1 MDNIESF
8 IGKTIM
14 TTLPFYG
21 RIKVYV
27 LNVNP
32 YTRMAQILIQT
43 PQGFQMIEVPYSDFS
58 GIDLVTNN
66 VILPFKW
73 FGPGSNKP
81 WFAPGASGNPIG
93 PMKPPRPPGGNQPGP
108 MKPPG
113 PPGGNQPGPMK
124 PPGPPGGN
132 QPGPMKPPGPPGGN
146 PPGPMKPPGPPGG
159 KPPGQM
165 KPREQEE
172 DYDI

>member
-43 PQGFQMIEVPYSDFS
+43 PQGYQMIEVPYSDFN
-58 GIDLVTNN
+58 GFDLVTNN
-66 VILPFKW
+66 VILPFNLPLKW
-73 FGPGSNKP
+73 FGPGYNKP
-81 WFAPGASGNPIG
+81 WFGPGPSGNP
-93 PMKPPRPPGGNQPGP
+93 PGP

-113 PPGGNQPGPMK
+113 PPGKPPGQMKPPGPPQGSSGNPPGPMK
-124 PPGPPGGN
+124 PPGPPQGSS
-132 QPGPMKPPGPPGGN
+132 GN

-159 KPPGQM
+159 KPSGQM
-165 KPREQEE
+165 KSRDQEE
-172 DYDI
+172 DM

>member
-32 YTRMAQILIQT
+32 YTRMAQIVIQT
-43 PQGFQMIEVPYSDFS
+43 PQGYQMIEVPYSDFN
-58 GIDLVTNN
+58 GFDLVTNN
-66 VILPFKW
+66 VILPFNLPFKW
-73 FGPGSNKP
+73 YGPGYNKP
-81 WFAPGASGNPIG
+81 WFGSGSSGNF
-93 PMKPPRPPGGNQPGP
+93 PGP

-113 PPGGNQPGPMK
+113 PPQGSS
-124 PPGPPGGN
+124 
-132 QPGPMKPPGPPGGN
+132 GN
-146 PPGPMKPPGPPGG
+146 PPGPMKPPGPPQGSSG
-159 KPPGQM
+159 NPPGPMKPPGPPQGSSGNPPGPM
-165 KPREQEE
+165 KPPGPQEQENQGKPS
-172 DYDI
+172 IFKPKQGPGNR

>member
-32 YTRMAQILIQT
+32 YTRMAQIFIQT
-43 PQGFQMIEVPYSDFS
+43 PQGYQMIEVPYSDFN

-81 WFAPGASGNPIG
+81 WFGPG
-93 PMKPPRPPGGNQPGP
+93 PMQPPRPPQGSSGNPPGP
-108 MKPPG
+108 MKPPV
-113 PPGGNQPGPMK
+113 PPQESS
-124 PPGPPGGN
+124 
-132 QPGPMKPPGPPGGN
+132 GN
-146 PPGPMKPPGPPGG
+146 PPGPMKPPGPPGT
-159 KPPGQM
+159 PPGQM
-165 KPREQEE
+165 KPR
-172 DYDI
+172 D